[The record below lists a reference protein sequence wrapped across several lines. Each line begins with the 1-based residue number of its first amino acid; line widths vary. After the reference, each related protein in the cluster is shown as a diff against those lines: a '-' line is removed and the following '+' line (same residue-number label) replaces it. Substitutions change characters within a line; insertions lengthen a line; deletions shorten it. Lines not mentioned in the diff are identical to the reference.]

1 MSIASSACLVRVARS
16 PADLESLACEWQ
28 ALAAHAVEPNPF
40 YEPWFL
46 LPALAAGGEPRLECI
61 LVRIGGV
68 LAGLFPFTRL
78 AGYKGLPIGTLSSWR
93 HNSSLLCTPLL
104 HSAFA
109 DDCLDA
115 LLAWM
120 SKDAR
125 SVSAAEFRYLPADG
139 AFCGALANALRRA
152 RSMVLATESFARPL
166 LRKDA
171 DAERYLRSVL
181 SRESRKALRRKEKR
195 LQGLGQ
201 VTRVALR
208 RDEPAKPWIEQ
219 FLALE
224 ASGWKGRA
232 GSALAC
238 TPAGN
243 AFATRMLE
251 QAHRRGL
258 LQIHGIDCDGR
269 PVARCINLLAGKS
282 AYAYRTAYDETYGD
296 YSPGVLAEL
305 DSIREFHAL
314 PDAELMDSITDPG
327 NALMNRLWKHRRTMR
342 SLVVG
347 TSAWGD
353 LWISTLPL
361 LRWARSRVCPERTEL
376 TERG

>member
-1 MSIASSACLVRVARS
+1 VRVARGA
-16 PADLESLACEWQ
+16 ADLENLRDEWQ

-46 LPALAAGGEPRLECI
+46 LPALAASGAPSLECI
-61 LVRIGGV
+61 LVRVEGR

-78 AGYKGLPIGTLSSWR
+78 AGYKGLPISTVSSWR
-93 HNSSLLCTPLL
+93 HSSSLLCTPLL
-104 HSAFA
+104 HAAFA
-109 DDCLDA
+109 DACLDA

-120 SKDAR
+120 AEDPQSA
-125 SVSAAEFRYLPADG
+125 SAAEFRYLPADG
-139 AFCGALANALRRA
+139 AFCGALADALRRA
-152 RSMVLATESFARPL
+152 RSMVLATESFTRPL

-171 DAERYLRSVL
+171 NADQYLRSIL

-195 LQGLGQ
+195 LQRLGELS
-201 VTRVALR
+201 RVALR
-208 RDEPAKPWIEQ
+208 RDEPATRWIEQ

-238 TPAGN
+238 TPAGST
-243 AFATRMLE
+243 FAVRMLE
-251 QAHRRGL
+251 EAHRRGR
-258 LQIHGIDCDGR
+258 LQIHGIDCGGH

-282 AYAYRTAYDETYGD
+282 AYAYRTAYDEAYAD
-296 YSPGVLAEL
+296 CSPGVLAEL
-305 DSIREFHAL
+305 DGIREFHAL
-314 PDAELMDSITDPG
+314 SGAELMDSITDPR
-327 NALMNRLWKHRRTMR
+327 NELMNRLWKDRRTIR
-342 SLVVG
+342 SVIVG

-353 LWISTLPL
+353 LWVSTLPL
-361 LRWARSRVCPERTEL
+361 LRWARDRVLPKTTEL

>member
-1 MSIASSACLVRVARS
+1 MTLVSSASVWVARGA
-16 PADLESLACEWQ
+16 ADLERVACEWQ
-28 ALAAHAVEPNPF
+28 ALAARAVEPNPF

-46 LPALAAGGEPRLECI
+46 LPALAADGAPGLECL
-61 LVRIGGV
+61 LVRIDGV

-78 AGYKGLPIGTLSSWR
+78 ARYKGLPVSTLSSWR
-93 HNSSLLCTPLL
+93 HSSSLLCTPLL

-109 DDCLDA
+109 DACLDA

-120 SKDAR
+120 AKDAQ
-125 SVSAAEFRYLPADG
+125 SASAVEWRYLPADG
-139 AFCGALANALRRA
+139 PFCGALADALRRA
-152 RSMVLATESFARPL
+152 GSMVLATESFARPL

-171 DAERYLRSVL
+171 NAEQYLRSVL

-195 LQGLGQ
+195 LQEHGEVL
-201 VTRVALR
+201 RVALR
-208 RDEPAKPWIEQ
+208 PGEPAKPWIEQ

-238 TPAGN
+238 TGSGIV
-243 AFATRMLE
+243 FATRMLE
-251 QAHRRGL
+251 EAHRRGR
-258 LQIHGIDCDGR
+258 LQIHGIDCGDR

-282 AYAYRTAYDETYGD
+282 AYAYRTAYDEAYGEC
-296 YSPGVLAEL
+296 SPGVLAEL

-314 PDAELMDSITDPG
+314 ADAELMDSITDPH
-327 NALMNRLWKHRRTMR
+327 NALMNRLWKDRRTMR
-342 SLVVG
+342 SLIAG
-347 TSAWGD
+347 TSTWGD

-361 LRWARSRVCPERTEL
+361 LRWARGRVRAKSTEL